1 MPNNKQNG
9 YNGTS
14 LIYFM
19 FEVVDQI
26 TNWIIAAIGKNG
38 VWAIFWGGIVEQII
52 IPIPSPLITMA
63 GGFLLV
69 AQEQPLLLALGE
81 IFLKITLP
89 YSIAAVLG
97 LGIVYFIAYFGGKP
111 LIEKFH
117 RFIGFSW
124 QDIEHIKK
132 KFKGTWHDNLLV
144 FVLRAIPVIPISIIS
159 GVAGA
164 IRMPI
169 VDFYL
174 ASALGVLVRSFLL
187 GFIGWQV
194 GEAYASMAQG
204 LDQISDIFTILI
216 AAAIF
221 GFLLWGYKK
230 RSKYL
235 KKEKK

>member
-1 MPNNKQNG
+1 MLK
-9 YNGTS
+9 
-14 LIYFM
+14 I
-19 FEVVDQI
+19 VDQI
-26 TNWIIAAIGKNG
+26 TNWLISAIGENG
-38 VWAIFWGGIVEQII
+38 VWAIFWGGMIEQIV
-52 IPIPSPLITMA
+52 IPIPSPLIAMA
-63 GGFLLV
+63 GGFLLI
-69 AQEQPLLLALGE
+69 AKEQPLLSALGE

-89 YSIAAVLG
+89 YSAAAVLG

-124 QDIEHIKK
+124 QDIEHLQK
-132 KFKGTWHDNLLV
+132 KFQGSRHDDLLV

-169 VDFYL
+169 ADFYL
-174 ASALGVLVRSFLL
+174 ASALGVLVRSFIL

-194 GEAYASMAQG
+194 GEAYASIAQG
-204 LDQISDIFTILI
+204 LDQVSDIFTVLI
-216 AAAIF
+216 VAAIF
-221 GFLLWGYKK
+221 AFLAWGYKK

-235 KKEKK
+235 NGGKNKQ

>member
-1 MPNNKQNG
+1 MATIKSG
-9 YNGTS
+9 
-14 LIYFM
+14 FM
-19 FEVVDQI
+19 FEIIDQI
-26 TNWIIAAIGKNG
+26 TGWIIAAIGKNG
-38 VWAIFWGGIVEQII
+38 VWAIFWGGIIEQII

-69 AQEQPLLLALGE
+69 AKDQPLAAVLGE
-81 IFLKITLP
+81 ILLKITLP
-89 YSIAAVLG
+89 YSVAAVLG

-117 RFIGFSW
+117 HLIGFSW
-124 QDIEHIKK
+124 QDVEYLQK
-132 KFKGTWHDNLLV
+132 KFKGNWHDDLLV

-169 VDFYL
+169 ADFYL
-174 ASALGVLVRSFLL
+174 ASALGILVRSFILAL
-187 GFIGWQV
+187 IGWQV
-194 GEAYASMAQG
+194 GEAYGSLAHG
-204 LDQISDIFTILI
+204 LDQVSDLLTIVI

-221 GFLLWGYKK
+221 GFLVWGYKR

-235 KKEKK
+235 EGQKN

>member
-1 MPNNKQNG
+1 MTAIKLG
-9 YNGTS
+9 
-14 LIYFM
+14 FM
-19 FEVVDQI
+19 FEIVDQI
-26 TNWIIAAIGKNG
+26 TNWIISAIGENG
-38 VWAIFWGGIVEQII
+38 VWAIFWGGIIEQII

-69 AQEQPLLLALGE
+69 PKEQPPASALGE
-81 IFLKITLP
+81 ILLKITLP

-117 RFIGFSW
+117 RLIGFSW
-124 QDIEHIKK
+124 QDVKHLQK
-132 KFKGTWHDNLLV
+132 KFKGNWHDDLLV

-169 VDFYL
+169 INFYV
-174 ASALGVLVRSFLL
+174 ASALGVLVRSFIL
-187 GFIGWQV
+187 GFIGWKV
-194 GEAYASMAQG
+194 GEAYELMAQG
-204 LDQISDIFTILI
+204 LDKVSDIFTIII

-221 GFLLWGYKK
+221 GFLLWGYK
-230 RSKYL
+230 RRDRYL
-235 KKEKK
+235 EERKGVKK

>member
-1 MPNNKQNG
+1 
-9 YNGTS
+9 
-14 LIYFM
+14 M
-19 FEVVDQI
+19 FEIVDQI
-26 TNWIIAAIGKNG
+26 TNWIVTAIGKNG
-38 VWAIFWGGIVEQII
+38 TWAIFWGGIIEQII

-69 AQEQPLLLALGE
+69 AKEQPLLSALGE

-89 YSIAAVLG
+89 YSVAAVLG

-111 LIEKFH
+111 LIEKFSH
-117 RFIGFSW
+117 FIGFSW
-124 QDIEHIKK
+124 QDIKHLQK
-132 KFKGTWHDNLLV
+132 KFKGTWHDDLLV
-144 FVLRAIPVIPISIIS
+144 FILRAIPVIPISIIS

-174 ASALGVLVRSFLL
+174 ASALGVLVRSFIL

-194 GEAYASMAQG
+194 GEAYESMAQG
-204 LDQISDIFTILI
+204 LDQISDILTILI

-221 GFLLWGYKK
+221 GFLVWGYKK
-230 RSKYL
+230 RSKFL
-235 KKEKK
+235 EEQKK

>member
-1 MPNNKQNG
+1 
-9 YNGTS
+9 
-14 LIYFM
+14 M
-19 FEVVDQI
+19 FEIVDQI
-26 TNWIIAAIGKNG
+26 TNWIISAIGENG
-38 VWAIFWGGIVEQII
+38 IWAIFWGGIIDQII

-69 AQEQPLLLALGE
+69 GQEQPLALALGE

-89 YSIAAVLG
+89 YSAAAILG
-97 LGIVYFIAYFGGKP
+97 LGIAYFIAYFGGKP

-117 RFIGFSW
+117 RLIGFSW
-124 QDIEHIKK
+124 QDIKNLQK
-132 KFKGTWHDNLLV
+132 KFQGSRHDDLLI
-144 FVLRAIPVIPISIIS
+144 FALRAIPVIPISIIS

-169 VDFYL
+169 IDFYL
-174 ASALGVLVRSFLL
+174 ASALGVLVRSFIL

-194 GEAYASMAQG
+194 GEAYVSMAEG
-204 LDQISDIFTILI
+204 IDQISDVLTILI

-221 GFLLWGYKK
+221 AFLVWGYKK

-235 KKEKK
+235 EGQKAKK

>member
-1 MPNNKQNG
+1 
-9 YNGTS
+9 
-14 LIYFM
+14 M
-19 FEVVDQI
+19 FELVDQI

-38 VWAIFWGGIVEQII
+38 VWAIFWGGIIEQII

-69 AQEQPLLLALGE
+69 AKEQPLLSALGE
-81 IFLKITLP
+81 IFFKITLP
-89 YSIAAVLG
+89 YSVAAVLG

-117 RFIGFSW
+117 RLIGFSW
-124 QDIEHIKK
+124 QDVEYLQK
-132 KFKGTWHDNLLV
+132 KFKGTKQDDLLV
-144 FVLRAIPVIPISIIS
+144 FILRAIPVIPISIIS

-174 ASALGVLVRSFLL
+174 ASALGVLVRSFIL

-194 GEAYASMAQG
+194 GEAYESMAQG
-204 LDQISDIFTILI
+204 LDQISDVLTIVI

-221 GFLLWGYKK
+221 GFLVWGYKK
-230 RSKYL
+230 RNKYL
-235 KKEKK
+235 ETKKETK